1 MKSDFIVLRREA
13 SPTRDQL
20 WGAPLA
26 GAAGIAAAGPAG
38 RNLTAEVSNV
48 ERKQVRQIAA
58 QADTVAVAPVMP
70 MRLIAPVSSEA
81 VVGANA
87 QAAWG
92 RLAVGADTSP
102 FDGDGIVVAVL
113 DTGIDAAHPAFIGV
127 ELVQMDF
134 TGEGNGDGHGHGT
147 HCAGIAFGRPVDGVP
162 IGVAPGVKKALIGK
176 VLDSQGSGSSDNI
189 VKAILWAVDQGANVI
204 SMSLGMDFPGYV
216 AAMVADGMPADLATA
231 RALEGYRAN
240 TRLFDSLSALI
251 SAHELSAQASIVVA
265 AAGNESKRAVDP
277 EYEVTVS
284 PPAVSLGFLSVGA
297 LGQQGSQFAV
307 ANFSNTGANVSAP
320 GVNIVSAAAGGG
332 LRAMSGTSMATPC
345 VAGVAA
351 LWAQKLTAAGRLNSF
366 QLMSKLA
373 GMASAADMV
382 AGSDPFDFGAGLV
395 RCPQD

>member
-1 MKSDFIVLRREA
+1 MKSDFIVLRKEP

-20 WGAPLA
+20 WGGPLA
-26 GAAGIAAAGPAG
+26 GAAGVSPAG
-38 RNLTAEVSNV
+38 TAGLKVRAEVSNV
-48 ERKQVRQIAA
+48 ERKQVRAIAA
-58 QADTVAVAPVMP
+58 HADTVAVAPVMP
-70 MRLIAPVSSEA
+70 MRLIAPTSSEG

-102 FDGDGIVVAVL
+102 FDGAGIVVAIL
-113 DTGIDAAHPAFIGV
+113 DTGIDANHAAFNGV

-162 IGVAPGVKKALIGK
+162 IGVAQGVTKALIGK

-189 VKAILWAVDQGANVI
+189 VKAILWALDQGANVI

-216 AAMVADGMPADLATA
+216 NAMVADGMPADLATS

-240 TRLFDSLSALI
+240 TRLFDSLSSLI
-251 SAHELSAQASIVVA
+251 GAHELSAQATIVVA
-265 AAGNESKRAVDP
+265 AAGNESKRNVSPD
-277 EYEVTVS
+277 YEVTVS
-284 PPAVSLGFLSVGA
+284 PPAVSQGFLSVGA
-297 LGQQGSQFAV
+297 LGQQGAQFVV

-351 LWAQKLTAAGRLNSF
+351 LWAQKLSQAGRLNGF

-373 GMASAADMV
+373 GMATAVDMA